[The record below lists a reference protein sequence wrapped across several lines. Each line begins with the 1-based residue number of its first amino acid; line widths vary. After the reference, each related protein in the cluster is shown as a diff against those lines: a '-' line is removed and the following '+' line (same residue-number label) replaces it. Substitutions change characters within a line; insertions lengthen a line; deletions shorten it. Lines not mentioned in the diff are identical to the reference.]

1 MKINDVVLSLIQ
13 SKLQTIV
20 ASYPN
25 SNIVFNGETE
35 FYDYDWIK
43 KQINNDKGKDI
54 TPYTLVLENSQG
66 NGEVETVITNQYA
79 VAFLCKQ
86 DQRSEY
92 DAVFSDLFSQLDG
105 FLYADANKNVFTF
118 KSIGND
124 SGVPFSE
131 GSGRAI
137 ERYEQLMRF
146 EVVIVNDIYLPR
158 LTTIDFGSFSLPFRS
173 FKVINGIAGY
183 GMATANYADDSNLN
197 MNKTTFIVEVFVNQT
212 ISPLITPNNKINYE
226 SYMTIDM
233 GGGILFDDTVRYD
246 GFEMSGEYNGLL
258 TAFLYFTH
266 KSSEIANKKIT
277 SIKLDG
283 VSIPIV
289 DYSITAKNITKTTTL
304 PNSNL
309 TKEIYVGKARAYA
322 INVLKSV
329 LAANQTLITKLYD
342 NLLDDGGDISKQFLS
357 LEIIAATKTYT
368 KQVLLLDISEDSGNK
383 GVFKISLGEGEII

>member
-1 MKINDVVLSLIQ
+1 MKINDVVLSIIQ
-13 SKLQTIV
+13 SKLQTI
-20 ASYPN
+20 ATSYPN

-86 DQRSEY
+86 DQRSDY
-92 DAVFSDLFSQLDG
+92 DNIFSDLFSQLDG
-105 FLYADANKNVFTF
+105 FMFSDANKNVFTF

-146 EVVIVNDIYLPR
+146 EVVIVNDILLPR
-158 LTTIDFGSFSLPFRS
+158 LTEISFGSYDLPFRS

-183 GMATANYADDSNLN
+183 GMATANYVDDSNLN

-212 ISPLITPNNKINYE
+212 ISTLITPNNKINYE
-226 SYMTIDM
+226 SNMNIDS
-233 GGGILFDDTVRYD
+233 GGSVLFDDTVRYD

-266 KSSEIANKKIT
+266 KSSEIADKKIT

-329 LAANQTLITKLYD
+329 LGANQTLITKLYD

>member
-92 DAVFSDLFSQLDG
+92 DNIFSDLFSQLDG
-105 FLYADANKNVFTF
+105 FLYSDANQNVFTF

-146 EVVIVNDIYLPR
+146 EVVVVNDILLPR
-158 LTTIDFGSFSLPFRS
+158 LTTIDFGGYDLPFRS

-183 GMATANYADDSNLN
+183 GMATTNYVDQANLN

-212 ISPLITPNNKINYE
+212 ISTLITPNNKINYE
-226 SYMTIDM
+226 SYMEFNI
-233 GGGILFDDTVRYD
+233 GGNLLFDDTVRYD

-266 KSSEIANKKIT
+266 KSGEIADKKIT